1 MSDFIEWIKVGMA
14 NGWCGPPVCSSHD
27 GTPYSEAEYAAYDYL
42 DPCIHIIRLY
52 EDAEKKAE
60 VEAWHSPSNW
70 RKIGY
75 G

>member
-1 MSDFIEWIKVGMA
+1 MLDFIEWVRVGMA

-27 GTPYSEAEYAAYDYL
+27 GTPVSESEYDDFD

-52 EDAEKKAE
+52 EDEAQKAQ
-60 VEAWHSPSNW
+60 VEASHGPSIW

-75 G
+75 A